1 MTIRDSIKQALKSGP
16 KTIPQLAKVT
26 GYDAKSVNNAKHYM
40 NAEGYIRAVKGKPGH
55 YELMPLPELN
65 HGNVLTSPAW
75 VPPKALHRP
84 VYEAPGM
91 VIREKL
97 TGRELCAN

>member
-1 MTIRDSIKQALKSGP
+1 MTIRNSIKEALKSGP
-16 KTIPQLAKVT
+16 MTILQLAKVT
-26 GYDAKSVNNAKHYM
+26 GYDAKSINNAKHYM
-40 NAEGYIRAVKGKPGH
+40 NAEGYIRAVKGKQGH
-55 YELMPLPELN
+55 YELMPLPELK

-84 VYEAPGM
+84 TYEAPGM

>member
-26 GYDAKSVNNAKHYM
+26 GHDEKSINNAKHYM
-40 NAEGYIRAVKGKPGH
+40 NAEGYIRVVKGKPGM

-65 HGNVLTSPAW
+65 HGNVLKSPVW
-75 VPPKALHRP
+75 VPPKPLHRP
-84 VYEAPGM
+84 TYEAPGM
-91 VIREKL
+91 IVREKL
-97 TGRELCAN
+97 TGMVLHG